1 MRTKSELCST
11 REHHYD
17 ALCTKIDMRLTPK
30 LISKCT
36 TNFNFS
42 ANHGDNEND
51 QDNEN
56 HLYFTP
62 CSNVFNVDF
71 NYVIVH

>member
-1 MRTKSELCST
+1 
-11 REHHYD
+11 
-17 ALCTKIDMRLTPK
+17 MRLTPK

-56 HLYFTP
+56 HP
-62 CSNVFNVDF
+62 DNVNEG
-71 NYVIVH
+71 NYRANK